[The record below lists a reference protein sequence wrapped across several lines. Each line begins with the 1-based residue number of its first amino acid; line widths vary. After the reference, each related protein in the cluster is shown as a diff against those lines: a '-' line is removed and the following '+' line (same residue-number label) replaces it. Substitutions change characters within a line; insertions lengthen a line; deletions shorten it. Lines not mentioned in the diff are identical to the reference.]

1 MVPKRSAIGRANGW
15 PKPQRMFWIASAR
28 PNTSRPQPLACD
40 MGVRKKPS
48 VARGPKLI
56 IETRQP
62 HKTITA
68 GVRHP
73 IVEAFVAEG
82 NETAMTGN
90 PYPESVNNSYN
101 KKEATIALRDPV
113 PCGSSDRNRSRLS

>member
-1 MVPKRSAIGRANGW
+1 
-15 PKPQRMFWIASAR
+15 
-28 PNTSRPQPLACD
+28 

-62 HKTITA
+62 HTTITA

-73 IVEAFVAEG
+73 IVEAFVTEG

-90 PYPESVNNSYN
+90 PYRESENNCYN
-101 KKEATIALRDPV
+101 KKEATIALPDPV
-113 PCGSSDRNRSRLS
+113 PEAARIAIARDFLDRNSSGCLYGLTPPSPNEKLRKLLPPAHGS

>member
-1 MVPKRSAIGRANGW
+1 MAPANGW
-15 PKPQRMFWIASAR
+15 PRPQRMFWIASAR

-62 HKTITA
+62 HTTITT

-73 IVEAFVAEG
+73 IVEAFVAEA

-90 PYPESVNNSYN
+90 PYRESENNHYN
-101 KKEATIALRDPV
+101 QERGDNRFARSGALRAEAAPIAIARDFL
-113 PCGSSDRNRSRLS
+113 DRN